1 MGESNWSLNLNMNS
15 LSSHLTDHFV
25 VLANVSRAEV
35 DEDVDDEHDVHCDGG
50 WNGMEGKEGRMIRQM
65 YIFTQEVYDDDGVAG
80 AVLTAFAVVRLVEQ
94 EGGHVRREDG
104 RVDHQHQD
112 DPVPQGLY

>member
-1 MGESNWSLNLNMNS
+1 MGESNWSLNS

-50 WNGMEGKEGRMIRQM
+50 WNGMEGKEGRMIRAALFKHVSTTM
-65 YIFTQEVYDDDGVAG
+65 GPGYKVYVG
-80 AVLTAFAVVRLVEQ
+80 TS
-94 EGGHVRREDG
+94 
-104 RVDHQHQD
+104 
-112 DPVPQGLY
+112 